1 MILKEDLAYN
11 LIRYINLGV
20 IKADEY
26 RKTLGVWNNRPI
38 RRERDIIASIMKI
51 FTRES
56 MVRQYKIYA
65 LSFEIDMCFLV
76 QKLVAEIDEDVYYY
90 E

>member
-26 RKTLGVWNNRPI
+26 RKTLGV
-38 RRERDIIASIMKI
+38 
-51 FTRES
+51 
-56 MVRQYKIYA
+56 
-65 LSFEIDMCFLV
+65 
-76 QKLVAEIDEDVYYY
+76 
-90 E
+90 

>member
-26 RKTLGVWNNRPI
+26 RKILGVWRNRSI

-56 MVRQYKIYA
+56 MVRQNKIDG

-76 QKLVAEIDEDVYYY
+76 QILVTEIDEDVYYY

>member
-1 MILKEDLAYN
+1 
-11 LIRYINLGV
+11 
-20 IKADEY
+20 
-26 RKTLGVWNNRPI
+26 
-38 RRERDIIASIMKI
+38 MKI

-56 MVRQYKIYA
+56 MVRQYKIYG